1 MADTLTI
8 NVRDIRYSDKVH
20 VRIPVIGQTNPCSN
34 YDATEDQIR
43 QLMSI
48 PNYEIRDAATGVIIN
63 GHNLQEYFPGGGGGG
78 GTTNYNELSNR
89 PQINNKTL
97 TGNKSSSDLG
107 LQDKLTTA
115 QQKAVDSGIDNTKVG
130 QIDTNTANISNL
142 NTNKVDKVAGKSL
155 STNDFTNEYK
165 TQIGTNSS
173 DISDL
178 QTQVGYAV
186 SELEGVL

>member
-97 TGNKSSSDLG
+97 TGNKSGSDLG